1 MITFYSNN
9 LVDQANLSASTEN
22 LLFPLTNLKDPR
34 RTKVFRSIENNTS
47 VVFDLMETSEIDSFL
62 IVSNPKT
69 GFGVSTITIEA
80 NATDEW
86 SLPAYS
92 TTMEFNTKHG
102 VGIKELETAINYRF
116 VRFVLTST
124 LGYAELAN
132 VFIGKKTVPSRGINY
147 NWTFRDD
154 DLSTI
159 KENRYGQKFS
169 DIIGRQ
175 RKFNGLIQNL
185 DDENLELLLDI
196 TDRKGRVHPLFVKI
210 GCQEAMAD
218 PYRFIAMVFFS
229 SIPTN
234 TNRFYK
240 NWGFPVA
247 LEEAK

>member
-9 LVDQANLSASTEN
+9 LVDQATLITNSEN
-22 LLFPLTNLKDPR
+22 ALFPLNNVKDSR
-34 RTKVFRSIENNTS
+34 RTKVFRSNQNNTS
-47 VVFDLMETSEIDSFL
+47 IVFDLMETSEIDSFL
-62 IVSNPKT
+62 IASNPLL

-86 SLPAYS
+86 TSPAYS
-92 TTMEFNTKHG
+92 TTLEFSTKHG
-102 VGIKELETAINYRF
+102 IGLKELATSINYRF

-124 LGYAELAN
+124 LGYCEIAN
-132 VFIGKKTVPSRGINY
+132 VFIGKKITPSRGINY
-147 NWTFRDD
+147 NWTFRDE
-154 DLSTI
+154 DLSSV

-175 RKFNGLIQNL
+175 RIFNGLIQNL
-185 DDENLELLLDI
+185 DDENLELLLGISDI
-196 TDRKGRVHPLFVKI
+196 KGKVKPFFVKI

-218 PYRFIAMVFFS
+218 PNRFIAMVYFS

-234 TNRFYK
+234 TNRHYK